1 MVEMK
6 RELNLDIPGSVAE
19 FELLLKRVLP
29 KNILYQVVYGKGVEF
44 DGYRVFSPED
54 DASNIDWKASVR
66 ANETLVRKYI
76 EERDLKIMFLIDVS
90 DNMIFGSTEKLKCE
104 YAAELIA
111 ALAHVMLIAGDRIGF
126 VLFSDKIVKF
136 RFPGFGDTQ
145 FNVLSHELSDAM
157 NYGGGSDLN
166 NVLGNLLG
174 TLNKDTS
181 MVFLISDF
189 VNLNEN
195 NKKNLELFSVLF
207 ETIAFIVKDPLD
219 ITLPDVNKELAI
231 ENPRTGERLIINP
244 KIAKESYEVNA
255 SQQTDIIKDIF
266 RDANIDFAEFNSKEH
281 FALNLAQFLTERV
294 KRRVYKKKDV
304 H

>member
-1 MVEMK
+1 MK

-29 KNILYQVVYGKGVEF
+29 RNILYQLVYGNGVEF
-44 DGYRVFSPED
+44 DGYREFTQND
-54 DASNIDWKASVR
+54 DGANIDWKASVR
-66 ANETLVRKYI
+66 SQGLLVRKYI
-76 EERDLKIMFLIDVS
+76 EERDLKIMFLVDVS

-111 ALAHVMLIAGDRIGF
+111 ALAHVMLIAGDRVGF
-126 VLFSDKIVKF
+126 VLFNDNIVKF
-136 RFPGFGDTQ
+136 RFPGFGDKQ
-145 FNVLSHELSDAM
+145 FNVLSHELSNAL

-166 NVLGNLLG
+166 NVLENLLG

-181 MVFLISDF
+181 MVFLVSDF
-189 VNLNEN
+189 VILNET

-207 ETIAFIVKDPLD
+207 ETIALIIKDPLD
-219 ITLPDVNKELAI
+219 LTLPNVNKELAI

-244 KIAKESYEVNA
+244 KIAKEAYEVNA
-255 SQQTDIIKDIF
+255 AQQTELIKDIF
-266 RDANIDFAEFNSKEH
+266 RESNIDFAEFNSKEH